1 MPKYLFMLIS
11 TYNIFFFRISE
22 MEEEK
27 NYIYTKTFNALKKHG
42 ELIEDTKEL
51 VKVYGYY

>member
-1 MPKYLFMLIS
+1 
-11 TYNIFFFRISE
+11 

-42 ELIEDTKEL
+42 ELIEETKEL
-51 VKVYGYY
+51 VKVYGYLSII